1 MIISIKMS
9 SITPFTD
16 SETKKVCNVLYNRLC
31 ESSFYEPHR
40 EIIRGKHNFD
50 DLYKMFNEFIE
61 SVKYDTKLLTDFKV
75 RYDYLMRETIGHMY
89 IDHEAYLKWHGEP
102 STLSNR
108 LLALSAFRLSKR
120 LSHLHQTPPI
130 SLSLQCTCN

>member
-89 IDHEAYLKWHGEP
+89 IDHEAYLKWEADHKKTRDDTAELM
-102 STLSNR
+102 STIIAHIYRKMKSN
-108 LLALSAFRLSKR
+108 L
-120 LSHLHQTPPI
+120 
-130 SLSLQCTCN
+130 